1 MPFQTSPGPSSQ
13 APEIHIT
20 STPDTSPDPSHET
33 ENRGASPLPS
43 PAGSSSSDSGSNDR
57 TIAASP
63 ERSKKGK
70 EREGRSSTSRRHQK
84 HASFALSVEGDEG
97 DEDIDRR
104 RSASPSR
111 SPSRSQSQLR
121 IQEPTLSPTR
131 ATRLPSDSLTRNEK
145 GNDKGRRNKD
155 NFDVEEA
162 DDEKNRKQRGKMG
175 QLMLLIA
182 LWARKILG
190 HRWFAWVGPKL
201 TWGNMKPVLRGSF
214 SSWVGLVL
222 LLIVPVERAM
232 GNAAF
237 FSIIV
242 AFMIPPSQPVIQ
254 QVEVYMNLFFYNGLA
269 WAWVALG
276 VFVAGKTREPTDP
289 AKIAAAE
296 AKWAYLRDTEPRTYQ
311 ERILYDGTY
320 LQAKPAVICAIFLAV
335 GTGAALWWK
344 MRTQPSPATFPLVLC
359 CVLIDIGLTTAVFYP
374 YNLYTS
380 GLLFFLPMAI
390 QAALGL
396 VATLFIFPESVGH
409 AFQSKFPGVLSPL
422 AGAMKSIESLF
433 NEAEHGLPP
442 INGDSDL
449 LGAADTRREADFA
462 AKLEDWA
469 DRSKNIRQQI
479 LQSLGGVPPLRAQQR
494 YLSVDFSYSRLSGE
508 DLRTLFDLLA
518 LVQARSSGMAFFF
531 DVIVTNARHS
541 HLDSSAW
548 SVHHVS
554 QSRPGSRAP
563 SIRNETPT
571 EERRGSLVDADE
583 VGPDDG
589 DTVTPP
595 IEHHAEDST
604 DALNQERGSY
614 FSGKRLHFAFLRKTG
629 SSHALGKEHRASH
642 VSLLDH
648 LRKVQQPVGVYE
660 STRYM
665 DIERAF
671 ATDTEHVLQQLNILA
686 RGSLPVIR
694 TCEAALSVS
703 ISWILNV
710 NRDRRII
717 PAVSSKMA
725 TTGSDGQEK
734 SKTPQTSLKRLEEVT
749 NQLQAALDEFA
760 EVRKEVIKPY
770 RHLFDPAHPADEGM
784 HGHGKTH
791 FRGLFQNFVAQ
802 YHLIQFTEALLN
814 LLRQMQELEKAR
826 PKRRFWYP
834 HLTSLIA
841 HIRHSHQEK
850 HLTDGDDGQENDA
863 AFSRGDEDAD
873 HFLGE
878 AKKRNPEYKPF
889 DNPYL
894 NVLSRVSTFADI
906 FGSRSFM
913 FAIKAA
919 VLGAL
924 TSLPNFIASSASFY
938 YFNRGI
944 WCTIM
949 AQFTLAV
956 FSGDTGVAWLVRVV
970 ASFWGALFGMV
981 TWYIG
986 CGSGKG
992 NPYGLAAAC
1001 AVTFP
1006 IAIFYRVHFPGA
1018 VLTAVMTPVTFGLV
1032 IGESQSS
1039 CLLRTEL
1046 KLTITVGY
1054 SYFNGSIGPL
1064 TYAQWGWDVAWRRFV
1079 CVMIGI
1085 TAAWLF
1091 SYIPPVFSAKRAI
1104 RHSYA
1109 QTIGA
1114 AGSILCDVLSHAN
1127 DHHHHLHEDDTIR
1140 QNLITWRSKL
1150 NKLGARH
1157 GNASFEYS
1165 LRGQWPEERY
1175 RALLDTLQDTLS
1187 LLSQLNHVLT
1197 QLDRPWRKALL
1208 DRTRL
1213 SDPIFLGDVLS
1224 VLSMCSTALR
1234 AGTALPQITPSP
1246 LVARF
1251 RMGKTKGLDLP
1262 HDPTDPSSD
1271 LPSLVTV
1278 DVLES
1283 DNYLRY
1289 ALGITTTFS
1298 LVARLD
1304 RIVVICK
1311 TLLGENF
1318 HISGLHLDQ
1327 HRV

>member
-13 APEIHIT
+13 APEIHIIT
-20 STPDTSPDPSHET
+20 TPDTSPNPSH
-33 ENRGASPLPS
+33 NDSASQLPS
-43 PAGSSSSDSGSNDR
+43 PAGSSSSHDASGSGSGTGSTNDK

-63 ERSKKGK
+63 EGKLKGWRGK
-70 EREGRSSTSRRHQK
+70 ERGREGRSSSARHEK
-84 HASFALSVEGDEG
+84 HASFALSVEAD
-97 DEDIDRR
+97 DEDETETERR
-104 RSASPSR
+104 RTSVSPA
-111 SPSRSQSQLR
+111 RSQSQIR
-121 IQEPTLSPTR
+121 IQEPTLSPNRSTTR
-131 ATRLPSDSLTRNEK
+131 YPSDPLARTEK
-145 GNDKGRRNKD
+145 GKSKQQ
-155 NFDVEEA
+155 FSVEENEQERA
-162 DDEKNRKQRGKMG
+162 KQRGKIG
-175 QLMLLIA
+175 QIMLWIA
-182 LWARKILG
+182 LWVRKVLG
-190 HRWFAWVGPKL
+190 HRWFAWVGPKV

-214 SSWVGLVL
+214 SSWVGLLL

-242 AFMIPPSQPVIQ
+242 AFMIPPYQPVVQ

-276 VFVAGKTREPTDP
+276 VFIAGKTREPTDP

-296 AKWAYLRDTEPRTYQ
+296 AKWAYLRDIEPRTYQ

-320 LQAKPAVICAIFLAV
+320 LQAKPAVVCAIFLAA
-335 GTGAALWWK
+335 GTGGALWWK
-344 MRTQPSPATFPLVLC
+344 MRTQPSPATFPLVLS

-390 QAALGL
+390 QAGLGL
-396 VATLFIFPESVGH
+396 FATLFIFPESVGH
-409 AFQSKFPGVLSPL
+409 AFQSKFPGVLNPL

-433 NEAEHGLPP
+433 DEAEHGLPS
-442 INGDSDL
+442 INDDDNL
-449 LGAADTRREADFA
+449 LGAADARREADFA

-479 LQSLGGVPPLRAQQR
+479 LQSLAGVPPLRAQQR

-571 EERRGSLVDADE
+571 EERRASLADDA
-583 VGPDDG
+583 VPDDG
-589 DTVTPP
+589 GTVTPP
-595 IEHHAEDST
+595 IEHHADDST

-614 FSGKRLHFAFLRKTG
+614 FSGKRLHFAFLRKSG

-694 TCEAALSVS
+694 SCEAALSAS

-717 PAVSSKMA
+717 PPVTSKKD
-725 TTGSDGQEK
+725 SVEDEK
-734 SKTPQTSLKRLEEVT
+734 AKGPQTSLERLQKVT
-749 NQLQAALDEFA
+749 DHLQAALDEFS

-770 RHLFDPAHPADEGM
+770 RHLFDPAHPAEEAM

-802 YHLIQFTEALLN
+802 YHLIQFTEALLT
-814 LLRQMQELEKAR
+814 LLRQMQEFETAR

-834 HLTSLIA
+834 HLTSLIL
-841 HIRHSHQEK
+841 HVRHSHQEK
-850 HLTDGDDGQENDA
+850 HLTDGDDGNENDA
-863 AFSRGDEDAD
+863 AFSREDEDAD
-873 HFLGE
+873 HFLGA

-913 FAIKAA
+913 FALKAA
-919 VLGAL
+919 ILGAL

-992 NPYGLAAAC
+992 NPYGLAAVC

-1006 IAIFYRVHFPGA
+1006 IAIFYRVHFPGP

-1032 IGESQSS
+1032 I
-1039 CLLRTEL
+1039 
-1046 KLTITVGY
+1046 GY

-1104 RHSYA
+1104 RNSYA

-1127 DHHHHLHEDDTIR
+1127 DHHHQLREDDTIR

-1175 RALLDTLQDTLS
+1175 RALLDTLQDTFS

-1197 QLDRPWRKALL
+1197 QLERPWRKALL

>member
-13 APEIHIT
+13 APEIHIIT
-20 STPDTSPDPSHET
+20 TPDNSPDPSQHSAT
-33 ENRGASPLPS
+33 QLPS
-43 PAGSSSSDSGSNDR
+43 PTGSSSSNSVGGSGSGSGSGSQDR
-57 TIAASP
+57 TVVASP
-63 ERSKKGK
+63 EKGSKSK
-70 EREGRSSTSRRHQK
+70 ERQGRRHEK
-84 HASFALSVEGDEG
+84 HASFALSVEGEDDDE
-97 DEDIDRR
+97 ESERR
-104 RSASPSR
+104 RSVSPSR
-111 SPSRSQSQLR
+111 SPSRPHSRSQSQLR
-121 IQEPTLSPTR
+121 IQEPVIPPSHSPKPPR
-131 ATRLPSDSLTRNEK
+131 DSLDRNDPSHGRGKEK
-145 GNDKGRRNKD
+145 SGADEAGGN
-155 NFDVEEA
+155 EE
-162 DDEKNRKQRGKMG
+162 RQRSKMG
-175 QLMLLIA
+175 QMMLLMS
-182 LWARKILG
+182 LWAKKILG
-190 HRWFAWVGPKL
+190 HRWFAWVKPKL

-237 FSIIV
+237 FSIVV
-242 AFMIPPSQPVIQ
+242 AFMIPPSQPVVQ
-254 QVEVYMNLFFYNGLA
+254 QIEVYMNLFFFNGLA

-276 VFVAGKTREPTDP
+276 VFIAGKTREPTDP

-296 AKWAYLRDTEPRTYQ
+296 AKWAYLRDAEPRTYQ

-320 LQAKPAVICAIFLAV
+320 LQAKPAIVCAIFLAA
-335 GTGAALWWK
+335 GTGGALWWK

-390 QAALGL
+390 QAALGIF
-396 VATLFIFPESVGH
+396 ATLFIFPESVGH

-433 NEAEHGLPP
+433 EEAEHGLPP
-442 INGDSDL
+442 INDNSDL
-449 LGAADTRREADFA
+449 LSASDARREADFA

-469 DRSKNIRQQI
+469 DRSKSIRQQI

-571 EERRGSLVDADE
+571 EERRGSLADDA
-583 VGPDDG
+583 GPDDG
-589 DTVTPP
+589 GTVTPP
-595 IEHHAEDST
+595 IDHHADDST

-614 FSGKRLHFAFLRKTG
+614 FSGKRLHFAFLRKSG
-629 SSHALGKEHRASH
+629 SSHALGKEHKASH

-665 DIERAF
+665 DIERSF

-703 ISWILNV
+703 IRWILNV

-717 PAVSSKMA
+717 SGVHRNSSA
-725 TTGSDGQEK
+725 GSDHQEK
-734 SKTPQTSLKRLEEVT
+734 SKASQSSLEGLEEVT
-749 NQLQAALDEFA
+749 NQLQAALNGFSEA
-760 EVRKEVIKPY
+760 RKEVIKPY

-784 HGHGKTH
+784 HGHGRTH

-814 LLRQMQELEKAR
+814 LLRQMQELDQAR

-850 HLTDGDDGQENDA
+850 HLTDGDDGNENDA

-873 HFLGE
+873 HFLGA

-894 NVLSRVSTFADI
+894 NVLSRVTSFADI

-913 FAIKAA
+913 FALKAA

-992 NPYGLAAAC
+992 NPYGLAAVC

-1006 IAIFYRVHFPGA
+1006 IAIFYRVHFPGP
-1018 VLTAVMTPVTFGLV
+1018 VLNAVMTPVTFGLV
-1032 IGESQSS
+1032 IGMSYPHAWGHI
-1039 CLLRTEL
+1039 R
-1046 KLTITVGY
+1046 

-1104 RHSYA
+1104 RNSYA

-1114 AGSILCDVLSHAN
+1114 AGSIFCDVLSHAN
-1127 DHHHHLHEDDTIR
+1127 DHHYHLREDDTIR

-1175 RALLDTLQDTLS
+1175 RALLDTLQDTFS

-1197 QLDRPWRKALL
+1197 QLDKPWRKALL

-1262 HDPTDPSSD
+1262 QDPTDPSSD